1 MAETTKE
8 KINKVSLENLRKP
21 SDQELDVIS
30 KTYEDYYKYKAQRDG
45 CTDQFQGKQ
54 LEEFLTT
61 SREMFWNSV
70 VTPSNDLSALNLNL
84 TIGFIRKEVWDFVSR
99 LISQDFKGKMDG
111 EDLDQF
117 GVKVLQAIYDKWRF
131 KSNDKVEKFWQVLYG
146 VVNGTV
152 CEYIGYNNAKLTR
165 RYLREYDKKSG
176 GYKVEEK
183 PDYFWNDVWTET
195 AALEDIYLS
204 KTWERNI
211 QRQGKLI
218 WRNQMAWKDFQRDY
232 HTFDNAEYV
241 YPGNEM
247 AEESLYFRLLKGS
260 GVTSYDMVEVIKEY
274 DVIEDCYTIVAN
286 GVWLNPMGKGKGQKK
301 APMPFNHKQMPFG
314 WTIFKAIDEKFAYGM
329 SMPFELKDYQKILN
343 VSMTMLVE
351 QELRSIDPPILSSDF
366 EAPEFIHGQ
375 HKVIPVNDI
384 AAYKLMDVKEGSA
397 AFFNMVNGLQT
408 LMSSQAQGGTQSVTP
423 TKQPKSAREILGLQQ
438 QLQQALGNSLLMYYN
453 LLRQEMVLVVKT
465 ALQFYPV
472 NKFADVNNRILRA
485 IKIPHTSLSGGGMG
499 SLMVRFVKNKQ
510 DDLITYFESIEESM
524 KNGRQTEIIEAPIDI
539 VKDLD
544 FMISDIKLVPA
555 QSSELERQSY
565 MDNII
570 TPMVNIWIPAGLA
583 DPSKVMLQWLQKFG
597 EHPADFVSDKILPQ
611 MMTQWGND
619 FKVMM
624 PKQDTKQGANGP
636 QSGNIQQSM
645 TGTKF
650 GNSGNQ
656 GGGGGDAQ
664 ALPIQQ

>member
-1 MAETTKE
+1 MATTSE

-21 SDQELDVIS
+21 SDTEFDVIS
-30 KTYEDYYKYKAQRDG
+30 KTYEDYYKYRAQRDG
-45 CTDQFQGKQ
+45 CTDQFQGRQ
-54 LEEFLTT
+54 LEQFLTV
-61 SREMFWNSV
+61 SRESFWNSV

-111 EDLDQF
+111 ENLDQF

-152 CEYIGYNNAKLTR
+152 CEYVGYNNAKLKR
-165 RYLREYDKKSG
+165 RYLREYDKASG

-183 PDYFWNDVWTET
+183 DDYFYNDVWVEI
-195 AALEDIYLS
+195 APLEDIYLS
-204 KTWERNI
+204 KTWERDI

-218 WRNQMAWKDFQRDY
+218 WRNQMAWRDFKRDY

-247 AEESLYFRLLKGS
+247 AEDSLYFRLLKGS
-260 GVTSYDMVEVIKEY
+260 GVTSFDMVEVLKTY
-274 DVIEDCYTIVAN
+274 DVIEDTYTIVAN
-286 GVWLNPMGKGKGQKK
+286 GVWLNPMGKGSDQ
-301 APMPFNHKQMPFG
+301 ARSPMPFNHKMMPFG

-329 SMPFELKDYQKILN
+329 SLPFELKDYQKILN

-351 QELRSIDPPILSSDF
+351 QELRAIDPPILSSDF

-375 HKVIPVNDI
+375 HKVIPVNDTN
-384 AAYKLMDVKEGSA
+384 AYKLMDTKEGSA

-453 LLRQEMVLVVKT
+453 LLRQEMMLVVKT
-465 ALQFYPV
+465 ALQFYPT
-472 NKFADVNNRILRA
+472 NKFADVNNRIIRA
-485 IKIPHTSLSGGGMG
+485 IKIPHTALTGGGVG
-499 SLMVRFVKNKQ
+499 SLVVRFVKNKQ
-510 DDLITYFESIEESM
+510 DDLISYFESIEESM
-524 KNGRQTEIIEAPIDI
+524 KNGRQTEIIEAPIDV

-544 FMISDIKLVPA
+544 FIVSDIKLVPA
-555 QSSELERQSY
+555 QSNELERQSY

-570 TPMVNIWIPAGLA
+570 TPMINIWIPAGLA

-597 EHPADFVSDKILPQ
+597 EHPADFVSDKVLPQ

-619 FKVMM
+619 FKLIM

-636 QSGNIQQSM
+636 QSGNIQQSNN
-645 TGTKF
+645 GTQF

-656 GGGGGDAQ
+656 GGGGGNAQ
-664 ALPIQQ
+664 PIPQQ